1 MTDLRRVVHKA
12 SRPPAAAREPRPL
25 ASSSSS
31 SSSSR
36 PSLNNLRSFKRKT
49 TSGTDS
55 PKPRKAPLP
64 RVTASST
71 SREYGSTTWTRPAWD
86 TPTRGGPA
94 RRAVE
99 DPPDLTSGPKEEAG
113 RDDDGEAPWSIWL
126 RNAIFAR
133 QRSLNSK
140 GKQKQ
145 VIDDEDEVLVGEQS
159 YESPSDRSLDDEDP
173 PIAAAFFTSNYPVHL
188 PKPCALRVPRRPAQ
202 ASSTSASTSRDENV
216 SIPTFAAYESESLAR
231 KALEGLKA
239 RFGVMKKNRF
249 NSKASGSHLGASF
262 SDKPASARKWY
273 GSETIE
279 SWEERTRSTA
289 KTDVTKGKE
298 RAQTGSAGV
307 PEDAANR
314 STSRPYASG
323 PSTVRPE
330 RRPAPPPPPGPPP
343 PPPPRPAP
351 PSQALLDQLLYEL
364 QKCREPPLVHE
375 REPDDQVARQGYILY
390 NPDLDPRKRRKL
402 K

>member
-1 MTDLRRVVHKA
+1 MTQGGSSEAMRPLTFETSPRKTTSHSVSSASVSPSTPAATRLDAMTDLRRVVHKA

-173 PIAAAFFTSNYPVHL
+173 PIAAA
-188 PKPCALRVPRRPAQ
+188 VPRARTYAPSEQ
-202 ASSTSASTSRDENV
+202 LPQSITS
-216 SIPTFAAYESESLAR
+216 
-231 KALEGLKA
+231 K
-239 RFGVMKKNRF
+239 
-249 NSKASGSHLGASF
+249 
-262 SDKPASARKWY
+262 
-273 GSETIE
+273 
-279 SWEERTRSTA
+279 
-289 KTDVTKGKE
+289 
-298 RAQTGSAGV
+298 
-307 PEDAANR
+307 
-314 STSRPYASG
+314 
-323 PSTVRPE
+323 
-330 RRPAPPPPPGPPP
+330 
-343 PPPPRPAP
+343 
-351 PSQALLDQLLYEL
+351 
-364 QKCREPPLVHE
+364 
-375 REPDDQVARQGYILY
+375 
-390 NPDLDPRKRRKL
+390 
-402 K
+402 